1 MWVQIRLTF
10 LFLRMPLVVITL
22 GILLLFILILVVRLN
37 AFIAFILVGLA
48 IGMGQGME
56 LNAIVQS
63 IEKGIGNTL
72 GFLVMILGLGAM
84 LGKLVAESGAAQ
96 KITNALIQLFGVKN
110 TRIAVMLTGF
120 IVGVTMFYSVG
131 FVILVPL
138 VFTVAAATGLSLI
151 SIALPMLAA
160 LSVTHGFLPPHPAPT
175 ALSVM
180 FEADIGKTLIYGV
193 IIAIPAILISGP
205 LLTKFIPKVEAKP
218 LKEFMT
224 TKVFSDEELPSFSN
238 SILTALFPVI
248 LIAISTLILNFF
260 EIEGLWFSII
270 KFIGNPVIA
279 LLLTVLVGTYSLGIS
294 RGLKMDEVMKIFAKA
309 VSGITMVLLIIAGA
323 GSLKQILIDSGVSEY
338 IGNLLQITSM
348 SPLIIGWLIATLI
361 RFSVGSATVAGLTT
375 AGIVLPLVQTT
386 GVSPELMV
394 LAIGSGSLM
403 LSHVN
408 DSGFW
413 LFKEY
418 FNLNVKDT
426 LSTWTVM
433 ETSIGISGLIGVL
446 ILNQFVN

>member
-1 MWVQIRLTF
+1 
-10 LFLRMPLVVITL
+10 MPLVVITL
-22 GILLLFILILVVRLN
+22 GILLLFLLILVVRLN

-56 LNAIVQS
+56 LNAIVES

-96 KITNALIQLFGVKN
+96 KITNGLIQLFGVKN
-110 TRIAVMLTGF
+110 TRMAVMLTGF

-180 FEADIGKTLIYGV
+180 FETDMGKTLIYGV
-193 IIAIPAILISGP
+193 IVAIPAILISGP
-205 LLTKFIPKVEAKP
+205 ILTRFIPKVEAKP

-224 TKVFSDEELPSFSN
+224 TKVFSEEELPSFSN
-238 SILTALFPVI
+238 SILTALLPVI
-248 LIAISTLILNFF
+248 LIAVSTLIVNFF
-260 EIEGLWFSII
+260 PLEGLWLSII

-279 LLLTVLVGTYSLGIS
+279 LLLTVLVGTYTLGIA
-294 RGLKMDEVMKIFAKA
+294 RGLNMDGVMKIYGAA

-348 SPLIIGWLIATLI
+348 SPLVIGWLIATLI

-375 AGIVLPLVQTT
+375 AGIVLPLVQST

-394 LAIGSGSLM
+394 LSIGAGSLM

-418 FNLNVKDT
+418 FNLNIKET

-433 ETSIGISGLIGVL
+433 ETSIGISGLLGVL
-446 ILNQFVN
+446 ILNQFI

>member
-22 GILLLFILILVVRLN
+22 GILLLFILILVFRLN

-96 KITNALIQLFGVKN
+96 KITNGLIQLFGVKN

>member
-1 MWVQIRLTF
+1 
-10 LFLRMPLVVITL
+10 MPLVVITL
-22 GILLLFILILVVRLN
+22 GILLLFLLILVVRLN

-56 LNAIVQS
+56 LNAIVES

-72 GFLVMILGLGAM
+72 GFLVIILGLGAM

-96 KITNALIQLFGVKN
+96 KITNGLIQLFGVKN
-110 TRIAVMLTGF
+110 TRMAVMLTGF
-120 IVGVTMFYSVG
+120 IIGVTMFYSVG

-138 VFTVAAATGLSLI
+138 VFSVAAATGLSLI

-180 FEADIGKTLIYGV
+180 FEADMGKTLIYGV
-193 IIAIPAILISGP
+193 IVAIPAILISGP
-205 LLTKFIPKVEAKP
+205 ILTRFIPKVEAKP

-224 TKVFSDEELPSFSN
+224 TKVFSEEELPSFSN
-238 SILTALFPVI
+238 SILTALLPVI
-248 LIAISTLILNFF
+248 LIAVSTLIVNFF
-260 EIEGLWFSII
+260 PLEGLWLSII

-279 LLLTVLVGTYSLGIS
+279 LLLTVLVGTYTLGIA
-294 RGLKMDEVMKIFAKA
+294 RGLNMDGVMKIYGVA

-348 SPLIIGWLIATLI
+348 SPLVIGWLIATLI

-375 AGIVLPLVQTT
+375 AGIVLPLVQST

-394 LAIGSGSLM
+394 LSIGAGSLM

-418 FNLNVKDT
+418 FNLNIKET

-433 ETSIGISGLIGVL
+433 ETSIGISGLLGVL
-446 ILNQFVN
+446 ILNQFI

>member
-1 MWVQIRLTF
+1 
-10 LFLRMPLVVITL
+10 MPLVVITL
-22 GILLLFILILVVRLN
+22 GILLLFLLILVVRLN

-48 IGMGQGME
+48 IGIGQGME
-56 LNAIVQS
+56 LNTIVES

-96 KITNALIQLFGVKN
+96 KITNGLIQLFGVKN

-175 ALSVM
+175 ALTVM
-180 FEADIGKTLIYGV
+180 FEADMGKTLIYGFIV
-193 IIAIPAILISGP
+193 AIPAILISGP
-205 LLTKFIPKVEAKP
+205 ILTRLIPKVEAKP
-218 LKEFMT
+218 LNEFMT
-224 TKVFSDEELPSFSN
+224 TKVFSKEELPSFSN
-238 SILTALFPVI
+238 SILTALLPVI
-248 LIAISTLILNFF
+248 LIAVSTLIVNFF
-260 EIEGLWFSII
+260 PLQGPWLSSI

-279 LLLTVLVGTYSLGIS
+279 LLLTVLVGTYTLGIA
-294 RGLKMDEVMKIFAKA
+294 RGLSMDGVMKIYGKA

-348 SPLIIGWLIATLI
+348 SPLVIGWLIATLI

-375 AGIVLPLVQTT
+375 AGIVLPLVKFN

-394 LAIGSGSLM
+394 LSIGAGSLM

-418 FNLNVKDT
+418 FNLNVKET

-433 ETSIGISGLIGVL
+433 ETSIGISGLLGVL
-446 ILNQFVN
+446 VLNQFI

>member
-1 MWVQIRLTF
+1 
-10 LFLRMPLVVITL
+10 MPLVVITL
-22 GILLLFILILVVRLN
+22 GILLLFLLILVVRLN

-48 IGMGQGME
+48 IGIGQGME
-56 LNAIVQS
+56 LNAIVES

-96 KITNALIQLFGVKN
+96 KITNGLIQLFGVKN

-180 FEADIGKTLIYGV
+180 FEADMGKTLIYGV
-193 IIAIPAILISGP
+193 IVAIPAILISGP
-205 LLTKFIPKVEAKP
+205 ILTRFIPKVEAKP

-224 TKVFSDEELPSFSN
+224 TKVFSEVELPSFSN
-238 SILTALFPVI
+238 SILTALLPVI
-248 LIAISTLILNFF
+248 LIAVSTLIVNFF
-260 EIEGLWFSII
+260 PLEGLWLSII

-279 LLLTVLVGTYSLGIS
+279 LLLTVLVGTYTLGIA
-294 RGLKMDEVMKIFAKA
+294 RGLSMDGVMKIYGTA

-348 SPLIIGWLIATLI
+348 SPLVIGWLIATLI

-375 AGIVLPLVQTT
+375 AGIVLPLVQST

-394 LAIGSGSLM
+394 LSIGAGSLM

-418 FNLNVKDT
+418 FNLNVKET
-426 LSTWTVM
+426 LSTWTIM
-433 ETSIGISGLIGVL
+433 ETSIGISGLLGVL
-446 ILNQFVN
+446 VLNQFI

>member
-1 MWVQIRLTF
+1 
-10 LFLRMPLVVITL
+10 MPLVVITL
-22 GILLLFILILVVRLN
+22 GILLLFLLILVVRLN

-48 IGMGQGME
+48 IGIGQGME
-56 LNAIVQS
+56 LNSIVQS

-72 GFLVMILGLGAM
+72 GFLLMILGLGAM

-96 KITNALIQLFGVKN
+96 KITNGLIQIFGIQN

-120 IVGVTMFYSVG
+120 IVGVTMFYSLG

-180 FEADIGKTLIYGV
+180 FEADMGKTLIYGV
-193 IIAIPAILISGP
+193 IIAIPAIIISGP
-205 LLTKFIPKVEAKP
+205 ILTRFIPKVEAKP

-224 TKVFSDEELPSFSN
+224 TKVFEEEELPGFSN
-238 SILTALFPVI
+238 SIVTALLPVI
-248 LIAISTLILNFF
+248 LIAFSTLILNFF
-260 EIEGLWFSII
+260 EIEGILFSVI

-279 LLLTVLVGTYSLGIS
+279 LLITVLVATYTLGIA
-294 RGLKMDEVMKIFAKA
+294 RGLRMDEVMKIFGKA

-375 AGIVLPLVQTT
+375 AGIVLPLVQSTA
-386 GVSPELMV
+386 VSPELMV

-418 FNLNVKDT
+418 FNLNVKET

-433 ETSIGISGLIGVL
+433 ETSIGISGLVGVL
-446 ILNQFVN
+446 ILNQFI

>member
-1 MWVQIRLTF
+1 
-10 LFLRMPLVVITL
+10 MPLVVITL
-22 GILLLFILILVVRLN
+22 GILLLFLLILVVRLN
-37 AFIAFILVGLA
+37 AFIAFILVGLT

-56 LNAIVQS
+56 LNAIVES

-96 KITNALIQLFGVKN
+96 KITNGLIQLFGVKN
-110 TRIAVMLTGF
+110 TRMAVMLTGF

-180 FEADIGKTLIYGV
+180 FEADMGKTLIYGV
-193 IIAIPAILISGP
+193 IVAIPAILISGP
-205 LLTKFIPKVEAKP
+205 ILTRFIPKVEAKP

-224 TKVFSDEELPSFSN
+224 TKVFSEEELPSFSN
-238 SILTALFPVI
+238 SILTALLPVI
-248 LIAISTLILNFF
+248 LIAVSTLIVNFF
-260 EIEGLWFSII
+260 PLDGLWLSII

-279 LLLTVLVGTYSLGIS
+279 LLLTVLVGTYTLGIA
-294 RGLKMDEVMKIFAKA
+294 RGLNMDGVMKIYGAA

-348 SPLIIGWLIATLI
+348 SPLVIGWLIATLI

-375 AGIVLPLVQTT
+375 AGIVLPLVQST

-394 LAIGSGSLM
+394 LSIGAGSLM

-418 FNLNVKDT
+418 FNLNIKET

-433 ETSIGISGLIGVL
+433 ETSIGISGLLGVL
-446 ILNQFVN
+446 ILNQFI

>member
-1 MWVQIRLTF
+1 
-10 LFLRMPLVVITL
+10 MPLVVITL
-22 GILLLFILILVVRLN
+22 GILLLFLLILVVRLN

-56 LNAIVQS
+56 LNAIVES

-96 KITNALIQLFGVKN
+96 KITNGLIQLFGVKN
-110 TRIAVMLTGF
+110 TRMAVMLTGF

-180 FEADIGKTLIYGV
+180 FEADMGKTLIYGV
-193 IIAIPAILISGP
+193 IVAIPAILISGP
-205 LLTKFIPKVEAKP
+205 ILTRFIPKVEAKP
-218 LKEFMT
+218 LKDFMT
-224 TKVFSDEELPSFSN
+224 TKVFSEEELPSFSN
-238 SILTALFPVI
+238 SILTALLPVI
-248 LIAISTLILNFF
+248 LIAVSTLIVNFF
-260 EIEGLWFSII
+260 PLDGLWLSII

-279 LLLTVLVGTYSLGIS
+279 LLLTVLVGTYTLGIA
-294 RGLKMDEVMKIFAKA
+294 RGLNMDGVMKIYGAA

-348 SPLIIGWLIATLI
+348 SPLVIGWLIATLI

-375 AGIVLPLVQTT
+375 AGIVLPLVQST

-394 LAIGSGSLM
+394 LSIGAGSLM

-418 FNLNVKDT
+418 FNLNIKET

-433 ETSIGISGLIGVL
+433 ETSIGISGLLGVL
-446 ILNQFVN
+446 ILNQFI